1 MPVRAQSGFVLVAA
15 LWVLAA
21 LVVLAAY
28 IDAVATAEVR
38 RATLAKQSLERDLA
52 RRSLEN
58 TLLYLLAT
66 NRMNHRALVLE
77 EQQRF
82 AGGLPEGALFDVE
95 GDGELLLTGATYA
108 AANGLRFAIQDE
120 SGLVS
125 VNRPRSPLFAAILEQ
140 AGLPRPAVVATVARV
155 ADYIDLDHRLTLN
168 GAEAFDYQ
176 WRDLPPPPNWQMV
189 SPLELKRVL
198 GVETLVADEQ
208 WRRLRPL
215 LTARVPAGYNLNTM
229 QPQVLSGLFDFDAA
243 ALEPLLEARAQK
255 ALVGPDQVAR
265 LTGRPLAINPTQ
277 LITLPSNFLRI
288 SIWHAS
294 EEANGQDD
302 SMRHVLGVE
311 ITPYGQ
317 EVPWQK
323 DYRYQEPSAEGVGL
337 SPRMGALSGGSAR
350 GLAPSQERA
359 LSGGSASGL
368 APSQE
373 RASAGGA
380 RRPLATDRRAS
391 GLAPRT
397 GDSSAGA
404 ARNRTARERTP
415 STRASADDASPRQ
428 GPLVPATRLLQ

>member
-1 MPVRAQSGFVLVAA
+1 MAARAQSGFVLVAA

-28 IDAVATAEVR
+28 IDTVATAEVQ

-82 AGGLPEGALFDVE
+82 ASGLAEGALFGVE

-125 VNRPRSPLFAAILEQ
+125 VNRPRSPLFAAALERV
-140 AGLPRPAVVATVARV
+140 GLRPPAVVATVARV

-168 GAEAFDYQ
+168 GAEAFDY
-176 WRDLPPPPNWQMV
+176 RRRNLPPPPNWEMV
-189 SPLELKRVL
+189 SPLELRRVL
-198 GVETLVADEQ
+198 DVDTLVADEQ
-208 WRRLRPL
+208 WRRLRPM
-215 LTARVPAGYNLNTM
+215 LTARVPPGYNLNTM
-229 QPQVLSGLFDFDAA
+229 QPQVLSGLLDFDDA
-243 ALEPLLEARAQK
+243 ALEPLLEARAQTP
-255 ALVGPDQVAR
+255 LIGVNQVAR
-265 LTGRPLAINPTQ
+265 LTGRQLNLNPTQ
-277 LITLPSNFLRI
+277 LTTLPSNFLRI
-288 SIWHAS
+288 SIWHES
-294 EEANGQDD
+294 DDANGQDD
-302 SMRHVLGVE
+302 GLRHVLGVQ

-323 DYRYQEPSAEGVGL
+323 DYRYQEPA
-337 SPRMGALSGGSAR
+337 
-350 GLAPSQERA
+350 
-359 LSGGSASGL
+359 
-368 APSQE
+368 
-373 RASAGGA
+373 AGGA
-380 RRPLATDRRAS
+380 RGGVAPPL
-391 GLAPRT
+391 GEP
-397 GDSSAGA
+397 SAGA
-404 ARNRTARERTP
+404 TRNRAMREGTP
-415 STRASADDASPRQ
+415 PNRDSIDDASPHE

>member
-1 MPVRAQSGFVLVAA
+1 MAGRSQSGFVLVAA

-28 IDAVATAEVR
+28 IDAVATAEVQ
-38 RATLAKQSLERDLA
+38 RATLAKRSLERDLA

-66 NRMNHRALVLE
+66 SRTNHRALVLE

-82 AGGLPEGALFDVE
+82 AGGLAEGALFDVE
-95 GDGELLLTGATYA
+95 GDGELLLTGAAYA
-108 AANGLRFAIQDE
+108 AANGMRFAIQDE

-125 VNRPRSPLFAAILEQ
+125 VNRPRSPLFAATLERV
-140 AGLPRPAVVATVARV
+140 GLPRPAVVATVARV
-155 ADYIDLDHRLTLN
+155 TDYIDLDHRLTLN

-229 QPQVLSGLFDFDAA
+229 QPQVLSGLFGFDTV

-255 ALVGPDQVAR
+255 PLVGTEQIAR
-265 LTGRPLAINPTQ
+265 LTGRPLAINPAQ

-302 SMRHVLGVE
+302 GLRHVLGVE

-323 DYRYQEPSAEGVGL
+323 DYRYQEPSAEGGGL

-350 GLAPSQERA
+350 
-359 LSGGSASGL
+359 GL

-391 GLAPRT
+391 GLAPRI
-397 GDSSAGA
+397 GDPSAGA
-404 ARNRTARERTP
+404 ARNRTAREGTFP
-415 STRASADDASPRQ
+415 NRANANDASPRQ

>member
-1 MPVRAQSGFVLVAA
+1 MMAARAQSGFVLVAA

-28 IDAVATAEVR
+28 IDTVATAEVQ

-82 AGGLPEGALFDVE
+82 ASGLAEGALFGVE

-125 VNRPRSPLFAAILEQ
+125 VNRPRSPLFAAALERV
-140 AGLPRPAVVATVARV
+140 GLRPPAVVATVARV

-168 GAEAFDYQ
+168 GAEAFDY
-176 WRDLPPPPNWQMV
+176 RRRNLPPPPNWEMV
-189 SPLELKRVL
+189 SPLELRRVL
-198 GVETLVADEQ
+198 GVDTLVADEQ
-208 WRRLRPL
+208 WRRLRPM
-215 LTARVPAGYNLNTM
+215 LTARVPPGYNLNTM
-229 QPQVLSGLFDFDAA
+229 QPQVLSGLLDFDDA
-243 ALEPLLEARAQK
+243 ALEPLLEARTQTP
-255 ALVGPDQVAR
+255 LIGINQVAR
-265 LTGRPLAINPTQ
+265 LTGRQLNIDPTQ
-277 LITLPSNFLRI
+277 LTTLPSNFLRI
-288 SIWHAS
+288 SIWHES
-294 EEANGQDD
+294 EEANGRADGQ
-302 SMRHVLGVE
+302 RHVLGVQ

-323 DYRYQEPSAEGVGL
+323 DYRYQEPA
-337 SPRMGALSGGSAR
+337 
-350 GLAPSQERA
+350 
-359 LSGGSASGL
+359 
-368 APSQE
+368 
-373 RASAGGA
+373 AGGA
-380 RRPLATDRRAS
+380 R
-391 GLAPRT
+391 GGVAPPI
-397 GDSSAGA
+397 GEPSAGA
-404 ARNRTARERTP
+404 TRNRAMREGTP
-415 STRASADDASPRQ
+415 PNRDRVDDASPHE

>member
-1 MPVRAQSGFVLVAA
+1 MMPMRQQSGFVLVAA

-28 IDAVATAEVR
+28 IDAVANAEVR
-38 RATLAKQSLERDLA
+38 RATLAKQSLERELA

-82 AGGLPEGALFDVE
+82 AGGLAEGALFGVE

-125 VNRPRSPLFAAILEQ
+125 VNLPRSPLFAATLERI
-140 AGLPRPAVVATVARV
+140 GLPRPAVVATVARV

-176 WRDLPPPPNWQMV
+176 WRDLPPPPNWEMV
-189 SPLELKRVL
+189 SPSELKRVL
-198 GVETLVADEQ
+198 GVEALVADEQ

-215 LTARVPAGYNLNTM
+215 LTARLPIGYNLNTM
-229 QPQVLSGLFDFDAA
+229 QPQVLAGLLDFDAA

-255 ALVGPDQVAR
+255 PLLGPEQVVG
-265 LTGRPLAINPTQ
+265 LTGRPLAVNPTQ
-277 LITLPSNFLRI
+277 LTTLPSNFLRI

-302 SMRHVLGVE
+302 GLRHVLGVE
-311 ITPYGQ
+311 ITPFGQ

-323 DYRYQEPSAEGVGL
+323 DYRYQEPSAGEREGL
-337 SPRMGALSGGSAR
+337 APRMGE
-350 GLAPSQERA
+350 P
-359 LSGGSASGL
+359 
-368 APSQE
+368 
-373 RASAGGA
+373 SAGGA
-380 RRPLATDRRAS
+380 RGGLPPRKKEPSAGERE
-391 GLAPRT
+391 GLAPRKKEP
-397 GDSSAGA
+397 SAGA
-404 ARNRTARERTP
+404 ARQRAAREGL
-415 STRASADDASPRQ
+415 ASPWRDGVDDASLRQ

>member
-1 MPVRAQSGFVLVAA
+1 MMPTRPQSGFVLVAA

-38 RATLAKQSLERDLA
+38 RATLAKQSLERELA

-82 AGGLPEGALFDVE
+82 AGGLPEGALFGVE

-108 AANGLRFAIQDE
+108 AANGMRFAIQDE

-125 VNRPRSPLFAAILEQ
+125 VNLPRSPLFSAALERV
-140 AGLPRPAVVATVARV
+140 GLPPPAVVATVARV

-176 WRDLPPPPNWQMV
+176 WRNLPPPPNWEMV
-189 SPLELKRVL
+189 SPLELKHVL

-229 QPQVLSGLFDFDAA
+229 QPQVLGGLLDFDAA
-243 ALEPLLEARAQK
+243 ALAPLLEARAQSP
-255 ALVGPDQVAR
+255 LLGPEQVAR
-265 LTGRPLAINPTQ
+265 LTGRPLPINPTQ
-277 LITLPSNFLRI
+277 LTTLPSNFLRI

-302 SMRHVLGVE
+302 GMRHVLGVE
-311 ITPYGQ
+311 ITPFGQ

-323 DYRYQEPSAEGVGL
+323 DYRYQPLGN
-337 SPRMGALSGGSAR
+337 R
-350 GLAPSQERA
+350 APSETE
-359 LSGGSASGL
+359 S
-368 APSQE
+368 
-373 RASAGGA
+373 
-380 RRPLATDRRAS
+380 RRPDAH
-391 GLAPRT
+391 
-397 GDSSAGA
+397 
-404 ARNRTARERTP
+404 
-415 STRASADDASPRQ
+415 DASLRQ

>member
-1 MPVRAQSGFVLVAA
+1 MTAVRRQSGFVLVAA

-38 RATLAKQSLERDLA
+38 RATLAKQSLERELA

-82 AGGLPEGALFDVE
+82 AGGLAEDALFGVE
-95 GDGELLLTGATYA
+95 GDGEILLTGATYA
-108 AANGLRFAIQDE
+108 VANGMRFAVQDE
-120 SGLVS
+120 SGLVP
-125 VNRPRSPLFAAILEQ
+125 VNRPRSPLFRTALERI
-140 AGLPRPAVVATVARV
+140 GLPPPAVVATVARV
-155 ADYIDLDHRLTLN
+155 ADYVDLDHRLTLN

-176 WRDLPPPPNWQMV
+176 WRSLPPPPNWEMV

-198 GVETLVADEQ
+198 GVEALVADEQ

-229 QPQVLSGLFDFDAA
+229 QPQVLSGLLDFDAA
-243 ALEPLLEARAQK
+243 AMEPLLEARAQTP
-255 ALVGPDQVAR
+255 LLGVEQLAR
-265 LTGRPLAINPTQ
+265 LSGRPLAINPTH
-277 LITLPSNFLRI
+277 LTTMPSNFLRI
-288 SIWHAS
+288 SIWHES

-302 SMRHVLGVE
+302 GLRHVLGVE
-311 ITPYGQ
+311 ITPYGE

-323 DYRYQEPSAEGVGL
+323 DYRYQTLGNRGPSE
-337 SPRMGALSGGSAR
+337 
-350 GLAPSQERA
+350 
-359 LSGGSASGL
+359 SAS
-368 APSQE
+368 
-373 RASAGGA
+373 
-380 RRPLATDRRAS
+380 RRPDAH
-391 GLAPRT
+391 
-397 GDSSAGA
+397 
-404 ARNRTARERTP
+404 
-415 STRASADDASPRQ
+415 DASLRE